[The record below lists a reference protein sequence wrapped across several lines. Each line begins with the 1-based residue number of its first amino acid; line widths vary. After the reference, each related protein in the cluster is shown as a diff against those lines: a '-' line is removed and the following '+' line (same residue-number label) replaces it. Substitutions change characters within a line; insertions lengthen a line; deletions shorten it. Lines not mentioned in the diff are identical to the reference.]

1 MRFSSKVV
9 FAPACAL
16 ALAIAGCS
24 SAETGSST
32 GSTTGSTTAKEGDP
46 ITIVA
51 STAIWADIAKAVA
64 ETSQADVEVSAVV
77 TGNGIDPHHFE
88 PTAADLARAQAA
100 DIIVAGGGGYDTWL
114 YEPLQDQDKVIAP
127 LPLVGH
133 GEHGHEHAHDEHAHE
148 SEAAHEHAHET
159 EAAHDEHAHDEHGH
173 EGHNHSV
180 GGGHVETIDGNEHI
194 WYSPEAIT
202 IVAEDIATAINKANP
217 KANASA
223 DAVIKDV
230 EGIEERLHSLP
241 KMNYAQTEPIADYI
255 LAHSE
260 MQDVTPKSYRDTTLS
275 ENEPAAADLAKFL
288 SDIEA
293 DKIDLLVYNPQTKTD
308 LTERIH
314 KAAETKG
321 VKIIEIGETPPENT
335 NFFDYYHSIVDALTK
350 TADAS

>member
-24 SAETGSST
+24 SAENGSST
-32 GSTTGSTTAKEGDP
+32 GATSAKDGDP

-88 PTAADLARAQAA
+88 PTAADLARAQEA
-100 DIIVAGGGGYDTWL
+100 DIIVAGGGGYDAWL

-133 GEHGHEHAHDEHAHE
+133 GEHGHDHGHEHGDEHAHDEHTHE
-148 SEAAHEHAHET
+148 SEAAHDHAHES
-159 EAAHDEHAHDEHGH
+159 EAAHDEHGH

-180 GGGHVETIDGNEHI
+180 EGGRVETIDGNEHI
-194 WYSPEAIT
+194 WYSPDAIT

-223 DAVIKDV
+223 DAVVKDV
-230 EGIEERLHSLP
+230 QGIEERLHSLP
-241 KMNYAQTEPIADYI
+241 KMSYAQTEPIADYI

-260 MQDVTPKSYRDTTLS
+260 MKDVTPESYRDTTLS
-275 ENEPAAADLAKFL
+275 ENEPAAADLAQFL

-293 DKIDLLVYNPQTKTD
+293 GKIDLLVYNPQTKTD
-308 LTERIH
+308 LTERIR

-321 VKIIEIGETPPENT
+321 VKIVEIGETPPENT
-335 NFFDYYHSIVDALTK
+335 NFFDYYHSVVDALTK